1 MKAAIKYIPFQEKL
15 NNCKILQTKSQINA
29 VKKKIKKNSGIHFI
43 KSFHKKEISKISFAS
58 NASPISICNFSIP
71 FMLLLFRTILNSCNF
86 PENEESY

>member
-29 VKKKIKKNSGIHFI
+29 VKKKKKNSGIHFI
-43 KSFHKKEISKISFAS
+43 KSFHKKEIPKISFAS